1 MVLEEVMNKKV
12 LILGKD
18 RVECKNQIKREIK
31 RLCLGGFEFFSLYCF
46 DRLLDFILEE
56 LKVMK
61 TKFMIKINVFY
72 TLNNMSIAEEV
83 PDFLKNEI
91 DCVDTILVIGKHP
104 NMLEYNQLLRI
115 AEDKGKQIIHF

>member
-1 MVLEEVMNKKV
+1 MHRV
-12 LILGKD
+12 LIWGKEITESKG
-18 RVECKNQIKREIK
+18 VIKREIK
-31 RLCLGGFEFFSLYCF
+31 RLCLRGADIFSIYCY
-46 DRLLDFILEE
+46 DELLDFILEE

-72 TLNNMSIAEEV
+72 TLNNISVAEEV

-115 AEDKGKQIIHF
+115 AEDKGKQIIYF